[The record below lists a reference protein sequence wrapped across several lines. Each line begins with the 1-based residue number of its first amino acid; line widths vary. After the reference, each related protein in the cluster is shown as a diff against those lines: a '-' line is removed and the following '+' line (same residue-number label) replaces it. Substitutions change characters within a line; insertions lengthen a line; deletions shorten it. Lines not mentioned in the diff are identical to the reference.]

1 MVYYRVCIRKLIS
14 RLMVAVLLYV
24 QAAVAVQACMMPA
37 MAPHKAFSSESM
49 SEPCGSLSKNKN
61 ACLAQCNA
69 ADQVVDSLQ
78 PAGHLASAP
87 PPAMPAP
94 FVAVAPVGEGP
105 LQLGLDPQTDPAT
118 CIRYCRYLE

>member
-1 MVYYRVCIRKLIS
+1 MLCNRVRIRKVIS
-14 RLMVAVLLYV
+14 RLMVAALLYA

-37 MAPHKAFSSESM
+37 MAPHKAFSTEAVSESCGNL
-49 SEPCGSLSKNKN
+49 SENKN

-69 ADQVVDSLQ
+69 ADQVADSQQ

-87 PPAMPAP
+87 PPAMPVLL
-94 FVAVAPVGEGP
+94 VALAVGEGP
-105 LQLGLDPQTDPAT
+105 LQPGPDPQTAPPT